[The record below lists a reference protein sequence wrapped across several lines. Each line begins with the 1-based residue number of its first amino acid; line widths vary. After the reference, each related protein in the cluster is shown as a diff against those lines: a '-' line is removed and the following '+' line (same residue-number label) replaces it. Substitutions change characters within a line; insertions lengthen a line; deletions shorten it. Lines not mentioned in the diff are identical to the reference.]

1 VTTSSTL
8 ERQQH
13 SQNHKQHKNSTKSC
27 MLKRFAEMQS
37 SSPEKKKSPSKE
49 YSTIIYFRRI
59 VDCESKETLA
69 ATVENSYCIK
79 SWLQGKEPRVLTNDA
94 DEIFVP
100 ATGIHNN

>member
-1 VTTSSTL
+1 
-8 ERQQH
+8 
-13 SQNHKQHKNSTKSC
+13 